1 MNIAKITDYITE
13 DRILLD
19 LKAKNKKEVLLEL
32 SQLLGTSDSIDDYV
46 VIEKALIEREKL
58 GSTGIGKGVAIP
70 HAKTDFAKKLTIAF
84 GRSNNGVNFNSL
96 DGEDVNLFFVFASPL
111 SDSRV
116 YLRISRVYL
125 RILARISRL
134 IREDK
139 FRTKLINATSP
150 QEIINIIAS
159 EEV

>member
-116 YLRISRVYL
+116 YLRI
-125 RILARISRL
+125 LARISRL

-150 QEIINIIAS
+150 QEILDIIAS
-159 EEV
+159 EEA